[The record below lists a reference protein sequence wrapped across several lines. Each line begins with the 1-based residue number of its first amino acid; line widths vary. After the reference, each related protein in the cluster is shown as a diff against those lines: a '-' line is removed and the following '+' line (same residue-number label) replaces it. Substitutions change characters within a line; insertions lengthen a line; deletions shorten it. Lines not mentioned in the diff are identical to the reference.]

1 MRYLPIIDE
10 LFHSNSYLFLL
21 LGLAVSLAAG
31 AGINRARTA
40 GITALCSAAVYAL
53 CEALS
58 NLHTNF
64 LLELFLLFVGTAA
77 IGATLGY
84 LIKYMML
91 RASGQ
96 SK

>member
-1 MRYLPIIDE
+1 MRYLPILDE

-31 AGINRARTA
+31 MRIKRAHTV

-58 NLHTNF
+58 NLRTNF
-64 LLELFLLFVGTAA
+64 MLELLLLFAGTAA
-77 IGATLGY
+77 IGAAVGA
-84 LIKYMML
+84 LIRYMML
-91 RASGQ
+91 RASKQ